1 MINLALSFK
10 SLSILRVIL
19 LDSWSISASYVILK
33 YARQRVWGFFCLFF
47 MMDRTSVLEYVCL
60 FSGAL
65 ALRFIAWIKAG
76 LMDWICYWHVC
87 QQYSFHNNTGWQF
100 TIKKHVLVGSFLRVV
115 CLHSNIHLKHH
126 HRASMLP
133 VCQKHYSLATTA
145 KSKIWWKHFL

>member
-19 LDSWSISASYVILK
+19 LDSWSISASCVILK
-33 YARQRVWGFFCLFF
+33 YARQRVWGVFCLFF

-76 LMDWICYWHVC
+76 LMDWIWYWHVC

-100 TIKKHVLVGSFLRVV
+100 TIKKHFSGEFLKSSLPPFKHSSKTSPQSF
-115 CLHSNIHLKHH
+115 HATS
-126 HRASMLP
+126 LP
-133 VCQKHYSLATTA
+133 KALFSGNN
-145 KSKIWWKHFL
+145 S